1 MNASQAAVLV
11 FIVCMLVLG
20 VDWLLSPKPED
31 EDDIDN

>member
-11 FIVCMLVLG
+11 FIVCMLDLG
-20 VDWLLSPKPED
+20 VVWLFTKPED